1 MNSMSQEINNVKNF
15 YFSAQADGDKLTM
28 SYKVQEGVIDRSYDI
43 IYAELLKFPQE
54 VIDEAKKLAEKLE
67 SFNKW
72 LVT

>member
-1 MNSMSQEINNVKNF
+1 
-15 YFSAQADGDKLTM
+15 M